1 MTGKFQ
7 NSWEFVFRI
16 GLCIDDMHR
25 RPFKQRPTGHAPT
38 PRLEFQ
44 MRMLSFELRGKSVA
58 CPRPKGAALSGKC
71 NVSYIGLAN
80 PGGRFDQR
88 IKHRLQ
94 IERGAADELEHIG
107 GGGLLLEGLA
117 QFVEQPRILDRD
129 HRLSGE
135 IFNQLDLLVGERL
148 DDRARKHKYTD
159 RNPLSQKG
167 YSEAAA
173 IPTATSIF
181 ASR

>member
-58 CPRPKGAALSGKC
+58 CPRPKGTALCGKR

-80 PGGRFDQR
+80 PDGRFDQR
-88 IKHRLQ
+88 IKHGLQ
-94 IERGAADELEHIG
+94 VEGRPADHLEHVG
-107 GGGLLLEGLA
+107 GGGLLLQRLA
-117 QFVEQPRILDRD
+117 QLIEQAGVLNGYDR
-129 HRLSGE
+129 LVGE
-135 IFNQLDLLVGERL
+135 GFCQLDLLL
-148 DDRARKHKYTD
+148 RKWPHLGAAKKESTD
-159 RNPLSQKG
+159 
-167 YSEAAA
+167 
-173 IPTATSIF
+173 
-181 ASR
+181 